1 MGDRGQ
7 RQIIVGMIVSDK
19 MQKTVKVEVKRKVL
33 HPIYKKYIT
42 KKKKFSAD
50 TGKFECSNGDTV
62 KIVSS
67 KPISKTKSGKYMK
80 LLRKITS
87 FNLSI
92 K

>member
-42 KKKKFSAD
+42 KK
-50 TGKFECSNGDTV
+50 E
-62 KIVSS
+62 KI
-67 KPISKTKSGKYMK
+67 
-80 LLRKITS
+80 
-87 FNLSI
+87 
-92 K
+92 

>member
-1 MGDRGQ
+1 MSDRGQ
-7 RQIIVGMIVSDK
+7 RQFIVGMIVSDK

-67 KPISKTKSGKYMK
+67 KPISKTKKWKVYEIIEK
-80 LLRKITS
+80 NN
-87 FNLSI
+87 NL
-92 K
+92 